1 MSSIKTLAV
10 LPVAIA
16 MLVALS
22 ACAGDEPQELTTP
35 DAVTPTV
42 TPTPTPTTAS
52 LTFTEP
58 EECATLLPQAR
69 LDQFASRGLVLLGG
83 PDGKYGTDYLA
94 DATPEE
100 QAGGISCIWGFADS
114 EISSLTIS
122 VAPLTAATRP
132 AIVASFNEQGL
143 NEATIDDAVT
153 FAVQGDK
160 NLNPAVYNVLR
171 GDSWISVI
179 ATIGGTDSY
188 NEAVE
193 VAAEVHDLVYA
204 PAG

>member
-22 ACAGDEPQELTTP
+22 ACAGEEPPELTTP
-35 DAVTPTV
+35 DASTPTA
-42 TPTPTPTTAS
+42 TPTPTPTAAA
-52 LTFTEP
+52 LDFTEP
-58 EECATLLPQAR
+58 EDCTTLLPQSR
-69 LDQFASRGLVLLGG
+69 LDLFASRGLVLLGG
-83 PDGKYGTDYLA
+83 PGGKYGTDYLA

-122 VAPLTAATRP
+122 VAPLSASTRP

-143 NEATIDDAVT
+143 NEATVDDAVT

-171 GDSWISVI
+171 GESWISVI

>member
-1 MSSIKTLAV
+1 
-10 LPVAIA
+10 
-16 MLVALS
+16 
-22 ACAGDEPQELTTP
+22 
-35 DAVTPTV
+35 
-42 TPTPTPTTAS
+42 
-52 LTFTEP
+52 
-58 EECATLLPQAR
+58 
-69 LDQFASRGLVLLGG
+69 VLLGG

-114 EISSLTIS
+114 EISSLTVS
-122 VAPLTAATRP
+122 VAPLSASTRP
-132 AIVASFNEQGL
+132 DIVASFNEQGL

-193 VAAEVHDLVYA
+193 VAAEVHAIVYT

>member
-22 ACAGDEPQELTTP
+22 ACAGEEPPELTTP
-35 DAVTPTV
+35 DASTPTA
-42 TPTPTPTTAS
+42 TPTPTPTAAA
-52 LTFTEP
+52 LDFTEP
-58 EECATLLPQAR
+58 EDCTTLLPQSR
-69 LDQFASRGLVLLGG
+69 LDLFASRGLVLLGG
-83 PDGKYGTDYLA
+83 PGGKYGTDYLA

-100 QAGGISCIWGFADS
+100 QAGGISCIWSFADS

-122 VAPLTAATRP
+122 VAPLSASTRP

-143 NEATIDDAVT
+143 NEATVDDAVT

-171 GDSWISVI
+171 GESWISVI

>member
-1 MSSIKTLAV
+1 MRSITTLGV
-10 LPVAIA
+10 LPLALA
-16 MLVALS
+16 ALLVLS
-22 ACAGDEPQELTTP
+22 ACAGEKPQQLTTP

-42 TPTPTPTTAS
+42 TPTATPTAS
-52 LTFTEP
+52 SLEFTEP
-58 EECATLLPQAR
+58 ESCSTLLPQSR
-69 LDQFASRGLVLLGG
+69 LDLFASRGLVLLGG

-114 EISSLTIS
+114 EISSLTVS
-122 VAPLTAATRP
+122 VAPLSASTRP
-132 AIVASFNEQGL
+132 DIVASFNEQGL

-193 VAAEVHDLVYA
+193 VAAEVHAIVYT